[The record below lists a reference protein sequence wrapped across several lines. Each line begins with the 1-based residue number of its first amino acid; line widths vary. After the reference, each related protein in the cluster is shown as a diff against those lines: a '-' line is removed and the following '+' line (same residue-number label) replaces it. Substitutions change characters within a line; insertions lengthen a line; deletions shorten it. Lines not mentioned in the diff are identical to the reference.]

1 MDLKNIDLDDLKEKF
16 LKIDRKI
23 LIKFGIGFGT
33 FILILIAYF
42 AILKPIIDKKKNI
55 HVDQIVKLNEI
66 SKFKKDIKLS
76 KKKIKQ
82 ITPDYKNNSNL
93 FHSKE
98 EVEDLYNTLSIFAA
112 ANNLRILKIEKKV
125 PEPVFGSKKK
135 KKKKKKKNKKK
146 KNKKSLKAGNV
157 SYYKIPVSY
166 EIYGNFLDFI
176 KFKRA
181 IAKSKKMLNFEKEL
195 ITTSN
200 QQSGKINVVGE
211 LTIVGLPNEF
221 N

>member
-1 MDLKNIDLDDLKEKF
+1 MDLKNINIDDLKEKF

-23 LIKFGIGFGT
+23 LIKLGIGLGAFVLL
-33 FILILIAYF
+33 LILYF
-42 AILKPIIDKKKNI
+42 TIVKPIINKKERIYKA
-55 HVDQIVKLNEI
+55 QTVKLNEI
-66 SKFKKDIKLS
+66 SKFKKNIKS
-76 KKKIKQ
+76 YKKEIKHL
-82 ITPDYKNNSNL
+82 TPDYKNNSSL

-98 EVEDLYNTLSIFAA
+98 EVEDLYNTLSVFAT
-112 ANNLRILKIEKKV
+112 ANNLEILKIEKRS
-125 PEPVFGSKKK
+125 PVQIFTSKQKK
-135 KKKKKKKNKKK
+135 KKKKKKKNK
-146 KNKKSLKAGNV
+146 SLKKAKSD

-195 ITTSN
+195 ITTSKR
-200 QQSGKINVVGE
+200 QIGKINVVGQ

>member
-76 KKKIKQ
+76 KKK
-82 ITPDYKNNSNL
+82 N
-93 FHSKE
+93 
-98 EVEDLYNTLSIFAA
+98 
-112 ANNLRILKIEKKV
+112 
-125 PEPVFGSKKK
+125 
-135 KKKKKKKNKKK
+135 
-146 KNKKSLKAGNV
+146 
-157 SYYKIPVSY
+157 
-166 EIYGNFLDFI
+166 
-176 KFKRA
+176 
-181 IAKSKKMLNFEKEL
+181 
-195 ITTSN
+195 
-200 QQSGKINVVGE
+200 
-211 LTIVGLPNEF
+211 
-221 N
+221 

>member
-1 MDLKNIDLDDLKEKF
+1 MDLNNINIDDLKEKF

-23 LIKFGIGFGT
+23 LIKLGIGFGA
-33 FILILIAYF
+33 FILLLILYF
-42 AILKPIIDKKKNI
+42 TIVKPIINKKEKI
-55 HVDQIVKLNEI
+55 YKAQTVKLNEI
-66 SKFKKDIKLS
+66 SKFKKNIKS
-76 KKKIKQ
+76 YKKEIKHL
-82 ITPDYKNNSNL
+82 TPDYKNNSSL

-98 EVEDLYNTLSIFAA
+98 EVEDLYNTLSVFAT
-112 ANNLRILKIEKKV
+112 ANNLEILKIEKRS
-125 PEPVFGSKKK
+125 PVQIFTSKQKK
-135 KKKKKKKNKKK
+135 KKKKKKKNK
-146 KNKKSLKAGNV
+146 SLKKAKSD

-195 ITTSN
+195 ITTSKK
-200 QQSGKINVVGE
+200 QIGKINVVGQ

>member
-1 MDLKNIDLDDLKEKF
+1 MDLKNINIDDLKEKF

-23 LIKFGIGFGT
+23 LIKLGIGFGA
-33 FILILIAYF
+33 FILLLILYF
-42 AILKPIIDKKKNI
+42 TIVKPIINKKERIYKA
-55 HVDQIVKLNEI
+55 QTVKLNEI
-66 SKFKKDIKLS
+66 SKFKKNIKS
-76 KKKIKQ
+76 YKKEIKHL
-82 ITPDYKNNSNL
+82 TPDYKNNSSL

-98 EVEDLYNTLSIFAA
+98 EVEDLYNTLSVFAT
-112 ANNLRILKIEKKV
+112 ANNLEILKIEKRS
-125 PEPVFGSKKK
+125 PVQIFTSKQKKKK
-135 KKKKKKKNKKK
+135 KKKKKKKNK
-146 KNKKSLKAGNV
+146 SLKKAESD

-195 ITTSN
+195 ITTSKK
-200 QQSGKINVVGE
+200 QIGKINVVGQ

>member
-1 MDLKNIDLDDLKEKF
+1 MDLKNIDIDDLKEKF

-33 FILILIAYF
+33 FILLLILYF
-42 AILKPIIDKKKNI
+42 AIVKPIIDKKKNI
-55 HVDQIVKLNEI
+55 YKAQIVKLNEI
-66 SKFKKDIKLS
+66 SKFKKNIKS
-76 KKKIKQ
+76 YKKEIKHLA
-82 ITPDYKNNSNL
+82 PDYKNNSSL

-98 EVEDLYNTLSIFAA
+98 EVEDLYNTLSVFAT
-112 ANNLRILKIEKKV
+112 ANNLEILKIEKKT
-125 PEPVFGSKKK
+125 PVKISGSKKK
-135 KKKKKKKNKKK
+135 TKKKKK
-146 KNKKSLKAGNV
+146 SLKKAEGA

-181 IAKSKKMLNFEKEL
+181 VAKSKKMLNFEKEL
-195 ITTSN
+195 ITTSK
-200 QQSGKINVVGE
+200 QQSGKINVVGQ

>member
-1 MDLKNIDLDDLKEKF
+1 MDLKNIDIDDLKEKF

-23 LIKFGIGFGT
+23 LIKLGIGFGA
-33 FILILIAYF
+33 FILLLILYF
-42 AILKPIIDKKKNI
+42 TIVKPIINKKERIYKA
-55 HVDQIVKLNEI
+55 QTVKLNEI
-66 SKFKKDIKLS
+66 SKFKKNIKS
-76 KKKIKQ
+76 YKKEIKHL
-82 ITPDYKNNSNL
+82 TPDYKNNSSL

-98 EVEDLYNTLSIFAA
+98 EVEDLYNTLSVFAT
-112 ANNLRILKIEKKV
+112 ANNLEILKIEKRS
-125 PEPVFGSKKK
+125 PVQIFTSKQKK
-135 KKKKKKKNKKK
+135 KKKKKKKNK
-146 KNKKSLKAGNV
+146 SLKKAKSD

-195 ITTSN
+195 ITTSKR
-200 QQSGKINVVGE
+200 QIGKINVVGQ

>member
-1 MDLKNIDLDDLKEKF
+1 MDLKNINIDDLKEKF

-23 LIKFGIGFGT
+23 LIKLGIGFGA
-33 FILILIAYF
+33 FILLLILYF
-42 AILKPIIDKKKNI
+42 TIVKPIINKKERIYKA
-55 HVDQIVKLNEI
+55 QTVKLNEI
-66 SKFKKDIKLS
+66 SKFKKNIKS
-76 KKKIKQ
+76 YKKEIKHL
-82 ITPDYKNNSNL
+82 TPDYKNNSSL

-98 EVEDLYNTLSIFAA
+98 EVEDLYNTLSVFAT
-112 ANNLRILKIEKKV
+112 ANNLEILKIEKKT
-125 PEPVFGSKKK
+125 PVQIFTSKQKKKK
-135 KKKKKKKNKKK
+135 KKKKKKKNK
-146 KNKKSLKAGNV
+146 SLKKAESD

-181 IAKSKKMLNFEKEL
+181 IAKSKQMLKFEKEL
-195 ITTSN
+195 FTTSKR
-200 QQSGKINVVGE
+200 QIGKINIVGQ

>member
-135 KKKKKKKNKKK
+135 KKKKKNKKK

>member
-1 MDLKNIDLDDLKEKF
+1 MDLKNIDIDDLKEKF

-23 LIKFGIGFGT
+23 LIKLGIGFGA
-33 FILILIAYF
+33 FILLLILYF
-42 AILKPIIDKKKNI
+42 TIVKPIINKKEKI
-55 HVDQIVKLNEI
+55 YKAQTVKLNEI
-66 SKFKKDIKLS
+66 SKFKKNIKS
-76 KKKIKQ
+76 YKKEIKHL
-82 ITPDYKNNSNL
+82 TPDYKNNSSL

-98 EVEDLYNTLSIFAA
+98 EVEDLYNTLSVFAT
-112 ANNLRILKIEKKV
+112 ANNLEILKIEKRS
-125 PEPVFGSKKK
+125 PVQIFTSKQKK
-135 KKKKKKKNKKK
+135 KKKKKKKNK
-146 KNKKSLKAGNV
+146 SLKKAKSD

-195 ITTSN
+195 ITTSKK
-200 QQSGKINVVGE
+200 QIGKINVVGQ

>member
-135 KKKKKKKNKKK
+135 KKKNKKK

>member
-1 MDLKNIDLDDLKEKF
+1 MDLKNINIDDLKEKF

-23 LIKFGIGFGT
+23 LIKLGIGFGA
-33 FILILIAYF
+33 FILLLILYF
-42 AILKPIIDKKKNI
+42 TIVKPIINKKERIYKA
-55 HVDQIVKLNEI
+55 QTVKLNEI
-66 SKFKKDIKLS
+66 SKFKKNIKS
-76 KKKIKQ
+76 YKKEIKHL
-82 ITPDYKNNSNL
+82 TPDYKNNSSL

-98 EVEDLYNTLSIFAA
+98 EVEDLYNTLSVFAT
-112 ANNLRILKIEKKV
+112 ANNLEILKIEKRS
-125 PEPVFGSKKK
+125 PVQIFTSKQKK
-135 KKKKKKKNKKK
+135 KKKKKKKNK
-146 KNKKSLKAGNV
+146 SLKKAKSD

-195 ITTSN
+195 IKISD

>member
-1 MDLKNIDLDDLKEKF
+1 MDLKNIDIDDLKEKF

-23 LIKFGIGFGT
+23 LIKLGIGFGA
-33 FILILIAYF
+33 FILLLILYF
-42 AILKPIIDKKKNI
+42 TIVKPIINKKERIYKA
-55 HVDQIVKLNEI
+55 QTVKLNEI
-66 SKFKKDIKLS
+66 SKFKKNIKS
-76 KKKIKQ
+76 YKKEIKHL
-82 ITPDYKNNSNL
+82 TPDYKNNSSL

-98 EVEDLYNTLSIFAA
+98 EVEDLYNTLSVFAT
-112 ANNLRILKIEKKV
+112 ANNLEILKIEKRS
-125 PEPVFGSKKK
+125 PVQIFTSKQKK
-135 KKKKKKKNKKK
+135 KKKKKKKNK
-146 KNKKSLKAGNV
+146 SLKKAKSD

-195 ITTSN
+195 ITTSKK
-200 QQSGKINVVGE
+200 QIGKINVVGQ

>member
-112 ANNLRILKIEKKV
+112 ANNLRILKIEKKI

-135 KKKKKKKNKKK
+135 KKKKKK
-146 KNKKSLKAGNV
+146 NKKSLKAENV

>member
-112 ANNLRILKIEKKV
+112 ANNLRILKIEKKI
-125 PEPVFGSKKK
+125 PEPVFGSK

>member
-98 EVEDLYNTLSIFAA
+98 EVEDLYNTLSIFAT
-112 ANNLRILKIEKKV
+112 ANNLEILKIEKKT
-125 PEPVFGSKKK
+125 PEPISGSKKTE
-135 KKKKKKKNKKK
+135 NKK
-146 KNKKSLKAGNV
+146 KKSLKAKNV

-166 EIYGNFLDFI
+166 EIYGSFLDFI

-195 ITTSN
+195 ITTSKK
-200 QQSGKINVVGE
+200 QIGKINVVGQ

>member
-1 MDLKNIDLDDLKEKF
+1 MDLKNINIDDLKEKF

-23 LIKFGIGFGT
+23 LIKLGIGFGA
-33 FILILIAYF
+33 FILLLILYF
-42 AILKPIIDKKKNI
+42 TIVKPIINKKEKI
-55 HVDQIVKLNEI
+55 YKAQTVKLNEI
-66 SKFKKDIKLS
+66 SKFKKNIKS
-76 KKKIKQ
+76 YKKEIKHL
-82 ITPDYKNNSNL
+82 TPDYKNNSSL

-98 EVEDLYNTLSIFAA
+98 EVEDLYNTLSVFAT
-112 ANNLRILKIEKKV
+112 ANNLEILKIEKRS
-125 PEPVFGSKKK
+125 PVQIFTSKQKK
-135 KKKKKKKNKKK
+135 KKKKKKKNK
-146 KNKKSLKAGNV
+146 SLKKAKSD

-195 ITTSN
+195 ITTSKK
-200 QQSGKINVVGE
+200 QIGKINVVGQ

>member
-1 MDLKNIDLDDLKEKF
+1 MDLKNINIDDLKEKF

-23 LIKFGIGFGT
+23 LIKLGIGFGA
-33 FILILIAYF
+33 FILLLILYF
-42 AILKPIIDKKKNI
+42 TIVKPIINKKERIYKA
-55 HVDQIVKLNEI
+55 QTVKLNEI
-66 SKFKKDIKLS
+66 SKFKKNIKS
-76 KKKIKQ
+76 YKKEIKHL
-82 ITPDYKNNSNL
+82 TPDYKNNSSL

-98 EVEDLYNTLSIFAA
+98 EVEDLYNTLSVFAT
-112 ANNLRILKIEKKV
+112 ANNLEILKIEKRS
-125 PEPVFGSKKK
+125 PVQIFTSKQKK
-135 KKKKKKKNKKK
+135 KKKKKKKNK
-146 KNKKSLKAGNV
+146 SLKKAKSD

-195 ITTSN
+195 ITTSKR
-200 QQSGKINVVGE
+200 QIGKINVVGQ

>member
-1 MDLKNIDLDDLKEKF
+1 MRFQNLK
-16 LKIDRKI
+16 KI
-23 LIKFGIGFGT
+23 LSY
-33 FILILIAYF
+33 L
-42 AILKPIIDKKKNI
+42 
-55 HVDQIVKLNEI
+55 
-66 SKFKKDIKLS
+66 

-112 ANNLRILKIEKKV
+112 ANNLEILKIEKKT
-125 PEPVFGSKKK
+125 PEPISGSKKTE
-135 KKKKKKKNKKK
+135 NKK
-146 KNKKSLKAGNV
+146 KKSLKAKNV

-166 EIYGNFLDFI
+166 EIYGSFLDFI

-195 ITTSN
+195 ITTSKR
-200 QQSGKINVVGE
+200 QIGKINVVGQ

>member
-1 MDLKNIDLDDLKEKF
+1 MDLKNINIDDLKEKF

-23 LIKFGIGFGT
+23 LIKLGIGLGAFVLL
-33 FILILIAYF
+33 LILYF
-42 AILKPIIDKKKNI
+42 TIVKPIIDKKEKI
-55 HVDQIVKLNEI
+55 YKVQIVKLNDI
-66 SKFKKDIKLS
+66 SKFKKNIKS
-76 KKKIKQ
+76 YKKEIKHL
-82 ITPDYKNNSNL
+82 TPDYKNNSSL

-98 EVEDLYNTLSIFAA
+98 EVEDLYNTLSVFAT
-112 ANNLRILKIEKKV
+112 ANNLEILKIEKRS
-125 PEPVFGSKKK
+125 PVQIFTSKQKK
-135 KKKKKKKNKKK
+135 KKKKKKKNK
-146 KNKKSLKAGNV
+146 SLKKAKSD

-195 ITTSN
+195 ITTSKR
-200 QQSGKINVVGE
+200 QIGKINVVGQ

>member
-1 MDLKNIDLDDLKEKF
+1 MRFQNLK
-16 LKIDRKI
+16 KI
-23 LIKFGIGFGT
+23 LSY
-33 FILILIAYF
+33 L
-42 AILKPIIDKKKNI
+42 
-55 HVDQIVKLNEI
+55 
-66 SKFKKDIKLS
+66 

-125 PEPVFGSKKK
+125 PEPVFGSK